1 MTIDLNVLS
10 VGIGLIITLLG
21 LGYKIANILGD
32 IRISITRIEYAIDNH
47 NNKFTLLEHE
57 VKNIKLVIELLKES
71 LK

>member
-1 MTIDLNVLS
+1 MTVDLNVLS

-47 NNKFTLLEHE
+47 NTKFAFLEHE
-57 VKNIKLVIELLKES
+57 VKNIKLVIALLKETM
-71 LK
+71 K

>member
-1 MTIDLNVLS
+1 MTVDLNVLS

-47 NNKFTLLEHE
+47 NNKFALLEHE
-57 VKNIKLVIELLKES
+57 VKNIKLVIALIKETI
-71 LK
+71 K